1 MRTATTHPNTQP
13 VTDTAREDTDVE
25 LLWQAAAR
33 AEALLEVLADGEPVT
48 APLRPFLGY
57 LREVVLARIGEE
69 ERTVLPALRDAGLS
83 ATDIDHLHQDHLAL
97 REAIDELAEAA
108 ATPQEPHVDQLAAVV
123 RRLIM
128 RLDEH
133 LRGEA
138 AALTAL
144 PSGYRPDAFGWA
156 AAEHW
161 YPLTEGPSIDLD
173 LLRPDLAEDA
183 VLTRLTQLRTG
194 EQVQLRS
201 RARPEH
207 LWHRLERRDP
217 GGYAWAEDSDA
228 DHRWTVTGARRRTD

>member
-1 MRTATTHPNTQP
+1 MTHPNTQT
-13 VTDTAREDTDVE
+13 VTDAAREDTDAE
-25 LLWQAAAR
+25 LLWQAAAH

-57 LREVVLARIGEE
+57 LREVVLARIGDE
-69 ERTVLPALRDAGLS
+69 ERAVLPALRGAGLS
-83 ATDIDHLHQDHLAL
+83 VADIDHLHEDHLAL
-97 REAIDELAEAA
+97 RAAIDKLAEAA
-108 ATPQEPHVDQLAAVV
+108 AAPQEPQVDQMAAVV
-123 RRLIM
+123 RRLIV

-133 LRGEA
+133 PRGEA
-138 AALTAL
+138 AALSAL
-144 PSGYRPDAFGWA
+144 PGGYRPDDFGWA

-161 YPLTEGPSIDLD
+161 SPLTEGPSIDLD

-207 LWHRLERRDP
+207 LWHRLQRRDP
-217 GGYAWAEDSDA
+217 DGYAWAEDSHA
-228 DHRWTVTGARRRTD
+228 DNGWTAAIARRRTDAP